1 MDIIIGATYADS
13 DDKYITFKRDEF
25 YQFLGKHALP
35 PWRDENGELI
45 GVKVDAAG
53 TTAALQEDLGQIEL
67 EDAVVIRRRDLFASP
82 ALASYAAAI
91 VMAIKLAPNAEN
103 REELLRVAD
112 YFQRQSELAAEEG
125 HQMPTI

>member
-1 MDIIIGATYADS
+1 MDIIIGATYSDS
-13 DDKYITFKRDEF
+13 DDKYITFKREEF

-35 PWRDENGELI
+35 PWVDETGNLI
-45 GVKVDAAG
+45 GTNVDCAKLTSAIN
-53 TTAALQEDLGQIEL
+53 DDVDKIEL
-67 EDAVVIRRRDLFASP
+67 PDAVVIRRQDLFASP